1 MISFEYLNKSDF
13 PAIAHTIFDILADN
27 MTLIAP
33 TGNSKEDDFKLWFDA
48 VNQGLER
55 SERQIIL
62 IKDNENIIGFS
73 QHYTNSDTFMM
84 EEVQFKTS
92 YQGKGI
98 SRKLFE
104 FVLDNINSDLKF
116 VGAYANIK
124 NKRSIA
130 ILSKLGLKNIGLNK
144 NGNSFRFQG
153 EFTDLIKWYESK

>member
-1 MISFEYLNKSDF
+1 MISFECLNKSDF
-13 PAIAHTIFDILADN
+13 PTIAHTIFDILADN

-33 TGNSKEDDFKLWFDA
+33 TGNSKDDDFKLWFGA
-48 VNQGLER
+48 VSQGLEH

-62 IKDNENIIGFS
+62 IKDHENIIGFS

-84 EEVQFKTS
+84 EEVQFKSS

-98 SRKLFE
+98 SRKLLK
-104 FVLDNINSDLKF
+104 FVLDNINNDLKF

-153 EFTDLIKWYESK
+153 EFSDLIKWYESK